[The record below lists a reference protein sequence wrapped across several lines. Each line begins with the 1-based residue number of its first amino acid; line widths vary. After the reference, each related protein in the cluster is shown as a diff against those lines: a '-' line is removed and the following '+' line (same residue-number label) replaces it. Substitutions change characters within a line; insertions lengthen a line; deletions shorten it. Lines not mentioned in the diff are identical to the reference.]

1 VATALP
7 HEVPTDDAAGATPP
21 TRIEPTMDQPVPRTR
36 VVDATSAERATAIL
50 AGAFHRDPIWSWA
63 FPDGERRLE
72 QHRALWGL
80 FVDAAI
86 RYPGVRMNDS
96 STAVA
101 LWIPP
106 GGSELTEEG
115 EEQLAALVVSLPGD
129 GAARALDAFA
139 AFDRARPRHVP
150 HYYLSLLGTDPQHL
164 GHGHGLRL
172 LEDNLVE
179 IDSLGMPA
187 YLEASNVANVP
198 LYARYGFAPHG
209 VVRITGGPDAVTM
222 WRDPRR

>member
-1 VATALP
+1 
-7 HEVPTDDAAGATPP
+7 
-21 TRIEPTMDQPVPRTR
+21 MDQPLPRTR
-36 VVDATSAERATAIL
+36 VVDATSAERATDIL

-63 FPDGERRLE
+63 FPDAERRLE
-72 QHRALWGL
+72 QYRALWGL

-86 RYPGVRMNDS
+86 RYPWVRMNDS

-115 EEQLAALVVSLPGD
+115 EEQLEALVVSLLGE

-139 AFDRARPRHVP
+139 ALDRAHPRDVP

-164 GHGHGLRL
+164 GRGYGLGL
-172 LEDNLVE
+172 LEDNLRE
-179 IDSLGMPA
+179 IDALGMPA
-187 YLEASNVANVP
+187 YLESSNPGNVA
-198 LYARYGFAPHG
+198 LYARYGFEPRAAISIPH
-209 VVRITGGPDAVTM
+209 GGPDIVTM
-222 WRDPRR
+222 WRAARPTPESV